1 MTFQFRFESLLQ
13 LRRRERDEAGAS
25 VGQATEAIL
34 KIDDQI
40 QEVEQLREEL
50 KQQQG
55 DIRTGSISVDRM
67 LSVGR
72 YDLQLQADVVA
83 LLDTKE
89 KLNQEFLR
97 RQSLLA
103 EAQSEVGRYEK
114 LEERAKE
121 DYRTEQL
128 KREQAEAD
136 DRSSSA
142 FLMKTRRLDQKDPEV
157 TEQVRSGFQN

>member
-157 TEQVRSGFQN
+157 TEQVRS